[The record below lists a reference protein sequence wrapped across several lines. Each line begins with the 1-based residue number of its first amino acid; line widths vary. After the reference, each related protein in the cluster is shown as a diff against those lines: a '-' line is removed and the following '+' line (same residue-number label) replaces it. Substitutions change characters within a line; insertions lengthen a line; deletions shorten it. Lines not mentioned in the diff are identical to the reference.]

1 MASPSPL
8 DSCSGRRLGIA
19 IWGKVIATID
29 YSLQPSGGFCA
40 ELATATTIWLP
51 PGWAYLSPP
60 LMLVGGVVGIGLVQS
75 IKSIQ
80 FKTVQESLGHG

>member
-8 DSCSGRRLGIA
+8 DSCSGIVTGLA
-19 IWGKVIATID
+19 IWGKKVIATIGKALF
-29 YSLQPSGGFCA
+29 LQPSGGFCA
-40 ELATATTIWLP
+40 ELATILVASRLGLP
-51 PGWAYLSPP
+51 VST
-60 LMLVGGVVGIGLVQS
+60 LMLVGVVGIGLVQS